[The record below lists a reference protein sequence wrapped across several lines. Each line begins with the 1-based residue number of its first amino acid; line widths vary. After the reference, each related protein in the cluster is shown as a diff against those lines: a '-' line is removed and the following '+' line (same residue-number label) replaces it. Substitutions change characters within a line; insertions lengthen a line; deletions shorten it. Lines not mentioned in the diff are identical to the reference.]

1 MILQGGSRKDCSQY
15 ISLASN
21 QRWIKLNVERNITR
35 EDNRYFRQKRNQP
48 HWHWRKPG
56 NGTGREFSI
65 DQRQYAEAE
74 GGIAKCCATAEGV
87 REVQGPGRNN
97 CYKRGTS
104 GGASGNCFRNLFRQ
118 WQREAKR

>member
-1 MILQGGSRKDCSQY
+1 MLTNPCKRPSEVIFEILPVLPK
-15 ISLASN
+15 
-21 QRWIKLNVERNITR
+21 
-35 EDNRYFRQKRNQP
+35 KRNQP

-56 NGTGREFSI
+56 NRTGRELSI

-74 GGIAKCCATAEGV
+74 GGIAKCCATGEGV

-104 GGASGNCFRNLFRQ
+104 RGASGNCFRNLFRQ
-118 WQREAKR
+118 WQRETKR